1 MSEINKKINIC
12 GVLVA
17 VNPTNFNQLSDYLMN
32 IEGCEIIESKDNTK
46 LALVIE
52 DTDKQSAY
60 DIMEQIKNHSFV
72 LSITL
77 INHFFE

>member
-1 MSEINKKINIC
+1 MNKDNKKNNVC

-17 VNPTNFNQLSDYLMN
+17 VNPKDFEVFSQYLLEVN
-32 IEGCEIIESKDNTK
+32 GCEIIESKDNNK
-46 LALVIE
+46 IALVIE
-52 DTDKQSAY
+52 DYEEQSAY
-60 DIMEQIKNHSFV
+60 DIMEQIKNHTSV